1 MPGFEMEDPEEEA
14 RALQMRRN
22 IEDKAREEDEKKSE
36 RRLRA
41 AQTLKQMQS
50 ERLAVVEKRREI
62 NNANEIEA
70 RKNRK
75 DKEEYKTPWD
85 KILANIDVK
94 EADYKGGRDVS
105 RFRQALLN
113 KKSDASNFE

>member
-1 MPGFEMEDPEEEA
+1 LEDKKNPFGTSGQNSATYRMPGFEMEDPEEEA

-50 ERLAVVEKRREI
+50 ERLAAVEKKKR
-62 NNANEIEA
+62 N
-70 RKNRK
+70 
-75 DKEEYKTPWD
+75 KTMQM
-85 KILANIDVK
+85 K
-94 EADYKGGRDVS
+94 
-105 RFRQALLN
+105 
-113 KKSDASNFE
+113 